1 MAPTSAIPQTTPT
14 TQPNIDFSQFGN
26 YSDSARQ
33 AIQSGASLQDVQN
46 AYNKTQQQAQ
56 PQQPQQKQPSWWEK
70 LLPTAGGAIGGIL
83 GGLVPIP
90 GLDVA
95 TGIGGAA
102 AGGAIGQKIENMLTG
117 QKQST
122 LAAGAENA
130 LGQGAGMGL
139 GFLGKG
145 VANAVGGA
153 FGKGADALVAGQ
165 AKGFISPELANDL
178 RINHGITNLAG
189 EGQKIA
195 NVVTGSS
202 DSGEGQALINKAV
215 ENGIFKNGPQR
226 VDLSDLTTRPLTG
239 KTAQV
244 ASGQAQSSGNM
255 AEQFMTQHALTETQ
269 KQAVRSNIAAISD
282 AQGKTIAGATDGPG
296 ALSFNRRVGALADQQ
311 RQTYLNS
318 GMQDQTA
325 KNLMNAYQD
334 IQSEV
339 NDRLF
344 SPAGQG
350 IAIPQTEKDILT
362 KDIQTHVGQIN
373 PKAATAISN
382 DVQNAKT
389 YSDLRSVQ
397 AKWVTVNRGVQT
409 NVQKAAQNYGVTS
422 GDLIRAGLPVV
433 GAMAGGGKGAIVGAG
448 LGAASKLGSTEAL
461 GAKGFSKLAGTLSKG
476 TNDQP
481 ASVLKSL
488 GITNKNAGLV
498 NKIIPLGTRALALGT
513 ANSPNIAGASQ
524 PTGQITQGA
533 GMQGTQGAQ
542 GAGGAG
548 APGQDALSQLYN
560 TLYQQ
565 EQLGFGGTQTGSL
578 ISALNQLAPQ
588 VNKQQIAANAIQ
600 QLMPAYQ
607 NAGGA
612 QGLGGGLEQY
622 ATGLI
627 PGTAANV
634 YGKQQQATA
643 GALGGAL
650 GISPAQAGGLTPQLM
665 SNQQTANPQITALQ
679 NLLSLYGGQ
688 AAPVAQ

>member
-1 MAPTSAIPQTTPT
+1 MATTSAIPQTTPT

-56 PQQPQQKQPSWWEK
+56 PQQAQGQQPAWWEK

-130 LGQGAGMGL
+130 LGQGVGMGL
-139 GFLGKG
+139 GLGAKTLLGFIAPKATEVASSTLQSQFKSPVDKSVIDYFNASG
-145 VANAVGGA
+145 VNDARQIGKAAPIVSGLNGA
-153 FGKGADALVAGQ
+153 YNNMVKDTLQQAGQ
-165 AKGFISPELANDL
+165 NGIKVNISNVDKQLADL
-178 RINHGITNLAG
+178 LAG
-189 EGQKIA
+189 ENQTGATILNTSQKNNVNDLVQRTLSRLQPETSGLATNKTTAEGAQSLLFSTPDKTYEAFTTLRDAANAAYQGKGSITGTAQNATA
-195 NVVTGSS
+195 NVLSKMASYLKDQSFVPDGINSIPITDEMKST
-202 DSGEGQALINKAV
+202 LINNISGLKDINPGLHTAEV
-215 ENGIFKNGPQR
+215 NNITNATK
-226 VDLSDLTTRPLTG
+226 LSDLNEM
-239 KTAQV
+239 
-244 ASGQAQSSGNM
+244 QSNW
-255 AEQFMTQHALTETQ
+255 
-269 KQAVRSNIAAISD
+269 
-282 AQGKTIAGATDGPG
+282 
-296 ALSFNRRVGALADQQ
+296 
-311 RQTYLNS
+311 
-318 GMQDQTA
+318 
-325 KNLMNAYQD
+325 
-334 IQSEV
+334 
-339 NDRLF
+339 
-344 SPAGQG
+344 
-350 IAIPQTEKDILT
+350 
-362 KDIQTHVGQIN
+362 
-373 PKAATAISN
+373 
-382 DVQNAKT
+382 
-389 YSDLRSVQ
+389 VQ
-397 AKWVTVNRGVQT
+397 AS
-409 NVQKAAQNYGVTS
+409 KALQ
-422 GDLIRAGLPVV
+422 
-433 GAMAGGGKGAIVGAG
+433 KGAITGATKVGTTSSDIAAG
-448 LGAASKLGSTEAL
+448 LAPISFSHPLMTLAGLAMKSPTGDRVGTSVLSNLGSTL
-461 GAKGFSKLAGTLSKG
+461 NKG
-476 TNDQP
+476 TKDQ
-481 ASVLKSL
+481 ATTGILKSL

-498 NKIIPLGTRALALGT
+498 NKITPLATRATALGGF
-513 ANSPNIAGASQ
+513 NLPNVAGSGQ

-533 GMQGTQGAQ
+533 GMQGTQGTQ

-548 APGQDALSQLYN
+548 APGQDALNQLYN

-578 ISALNQLAPQ
+578 INALNSLAPQ

-600 QLMPAYQ
+600 QLIPSYQ

-612 QGLGGGLEQY
+612 KGLLGGLEQY

-634 YGKQQQATA
+634 YGNQQQATA

-650 GISPAQAGGLTPQLM
+650 GISPAQAGGLLPSLM

-679 NLLSLYGGQ
+679 NLLSLYGGGQ